1 MRNVSTL
8 SIAVLLLSGCTVAGG
23 ATAFRGDIVARDA
36 APVSRC
42 DNYARQTYYN
52 ALEDYSDDRG
62 SLSSR
67 LMTRQTAE
75 RAADRAYERCRQGRL
90 N

>member
-1 MRNVSTL
+1 MRSLSTL
-8 SIAVLLLSGCTVAGG
+8 SIAVLMLSGCTVAGG
-23 ATAFRGDIVARDA
+23 ATAFRGEIVAPDD

-67 LMTRQTAE
+67 R
-75 RAADRAYERCRQGRL
+75 
-90 N
+90 